1 MVSHL
6 TVIEDGARWQ
16 DQAACRGLDPNP
28 FFPGRGETPEAA
40 KEVCA
45 VCPARAACLEHSIVH
60 REHRG
65 VWGGLSAEERRQLRR
80 TPAQTG

>member
-6 TVIEDGARWQ
+6 TESDDGGRWQ
-16 DQAACRGLDPNP
+16 DQAACRGLNP
-28 FFPGRGETPEAA
+28 DRFFPERDETAAAA
-40 KEVCA
+40 KAVCA

-65 VWGGLSAEERRQLRR
+65 VWGGLSAGERRQPPR
-80 TPAQTG
+80 TPAQAG